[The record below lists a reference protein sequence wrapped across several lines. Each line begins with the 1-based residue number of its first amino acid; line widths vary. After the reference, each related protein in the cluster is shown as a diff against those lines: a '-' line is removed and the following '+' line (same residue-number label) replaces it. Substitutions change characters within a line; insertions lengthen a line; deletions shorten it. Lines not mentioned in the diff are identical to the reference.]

1 MAPSLEIFLPELLEM
16 QRLHD
21 RIARVGR
28 IRTEGMVSYRG
39 HDLPIYSYAFGPDTE
54 NVPTLILVGGVHGL
68 ERIGTRVVTAYL
80 ITWLELMEWDDL
92 ARQAASR
99 VRILFY
105 PLVNPGG
112 MLAMS
117 RANPN
122 GVDLMRNA
130 PVEMPT
136 PSTWRLFQGHRI
148 SKKLPWYRGPSGD
161 GLEFEAK
168 TLCDFIERETSRS
181 SVTVSVDVHSGFG
194 ALDRL
199 WFPYAKSATPFS
211 RLGEA
216 YRFKQLLDRT
226 YPNHV
231 YRVEP
236 QSHQYTTHGDLWD
249 YLFDRHAA
257 NLPDK
262 LFLPFSLEMGSWTWV
277 KKNPR
282 QLFSLLGAF
291 NPVLP
296 HRKQRTLRRHVMF
309 FDFLIR
315 ATLGY
320 KHWARLD
327 STERAEASQE
337 ATEHWYGR

>member
-1 MAPSLEIFLPELLEM
+1 MESLHE
-16 QRLHD
+16 
-21 RIARVGR
+21 RISRVGK
-28 IRTEGMVSYRG
+28 IRKEGSVPFKG
-39 HDLPIYSYAFGPDTE
+39 HDLPIYSYAFGPE
-54 NVPTLILVGGVHGL
+54 GESVPTLILVGGVHGL

-80 ITWLELMEWDDL
+80 KTWLELMEWDDL
-92 ARQAASR
+92 ARQAADR

-112 MLAMS
+112 MFQTS
-117 RANPN
+117 RCNPN

-130 PVEMPT
+130 PVDMDT
-136 PSTWRLFQGHRI
+136 PSSHRIFQGHRI
-148 SKKLPWYRGPSGD
+148 SKRLPWYRGTAG
-161 GLEFEAK
+161 GALEPEAQA
-168 TLCDFIERETSRS
+168 LCDFIERESGRS

-194 ALDRL
+194 AVDRL
-199 WFPYAKSATPFS
+199 WFPYAKSAVPFP
-211 RLGEA
+211 RLAEA
-216 YRFKQLLDRT
+216 FRFKQLLDRT

-249 YLFDRHAA
+249 YLFERHEATR
-257 NLPDK
+257 PGH
-262 LFLPFSLEMGSWTWV
+262 LFLPFSLEMGSWIWV

-315 ATLGY
+315 ATLGEA
-320 KHWARLD
+320 HWARIAPED
-327 STERAEASQE
+327 RKAMTQNAV
-337 ATEHWYGR
+337 EHWYGR